1 MSNSQTYKLKYP
13 LTWVDD
19 EISEIIIPDRLK
31 AKHLKAMDT
40 GEGEIG
46 KMISLLAELA
56 KVPVSIMG
64 DLDIVD
70 MNALAEVIGDL
81 LGESQE
87 TGEMS

>member
-19 EISEIIIPDRLK
+19 EITEIIVPERLK
-31 AKHLKAMDT
+31 AKHLKAMDV

-46 KMISLLAELA
+46 KMLSLLAEFA

-70 MNALAEVIGDL
+70 MNALAEMIGGL
-81 LGESQE
+81 MGESQE
-87 TGEMS
+87 TGVMS

>member
-1 MSNSQTYKLKYP
+1 MTTSQAYKLKFP

-19 EISEIIIPDRLK
+19 EITEIIIPERLK

-46 KMISLLAELA
+46 KMLSLLAELA
-56 KVPVSIMG
+56 NVPVSVMG
-64 DLDIVD
+64 NLDLVD
-70 MNALAEVIGDL
+70 MNSLAEVIGNL